1 MKEGVYIIKNV
12 KANLKQALLSRGFL
26 MAAAAAA
33 FVLLLSSVEGFVT
46 AFRSSELLM
55 FNYHT
60 EFILTALNGNVM
72 TLALPILCALPYTAA
87 FVDDIKSGFYK
98 LYLSRTTVGGY
109 IAGKITACAL
119 AGALAILL
127 GILAAWGIEVLVFL
141 PKEAAPVEYITS
153 TGENVKNVASPLWEK
168 LLLYGI
174 SAAFWSLV
182 GMLFATLT
190 NSKYMAY
197 ASPFVIYYVLIIL
210 NERYFSSMY
219 VVYPKEWLNPSVL
232 WEYGSAGVILVIGEY
247 IAVTALCTA
256 LAARR
261 RLRNA

>member
-1 MKEGVYIIKNV
+1 MRKALA
-12 KANLKQALLSRGFL
+12 ANLNQAFFSRGFL
-26 MAAAAAA
+26 AAAAAVA
-33 FVLLLSSVEGFVT
+33 LVLLLSSVESFVS
-46 AFRSSELLM
+46 AFRMKGPLA
-55 FNYHT
+55 FDYHT
-60 EFILTALNGNVM
+60 ELVLSALNGNAM

-87 FVDDIKSGFYK
+87 IVDDIKSGFYK
-98 LYLSRTTVGGY
+98 QYLPRTTMSGY
-109 IAGKITACAL
+109 ITGKTAACAL

-127 GILAAWGIEVLVFL
+127 GILAAWGIAALVFL

-153 TGENVKNVASPLWEK
+153 AGETVKQAASPLWGK
-168 LLLYGI
+168 LLLYGL
-174 SAAFWSLV
+174 SSAFWSLI

-210 NERYFSSMY
+210 NERYFSSLY
-219 VVYPKEWLNPSVL
+219 VIYPKEWLIPSAL
-232 WEYGSAGVILVIGEY
+232 WEYGNAGVILVIGEL
-247 IAVTALCTA
+247 IVVAALCTV